1 MEKTLSNGA
10 RFNAVANPVATR
22 VKLMLV
28 ALLCAGVLLGCATIR
43 KATYPQDYVYLERKQ
58 VRSEMALLS
67 LYLRQIDEIL
77 LDNTVISSD
86 QQARV
91 VSLLSSINASADK
104 LGASNIVTNHLV
116 IDEHIDRFKSDVSVA
131 LNDAR
136 ADPPSYFVLGKL
148 SGSCVACHQYR

>member
-1 MEKTLSNGA
+1 MEKIPDNRT
-10 RFNAVANPVATR
+10 RFYAVENPVATR
-22 VKLMLV
+22 LKWMLV
-28 ALLCAGVLLGCATIR
+28 ALLCTGILLGCATIR

-77 LDNTVISSD
+77 LDNTAISTD

-91 VSLLSSINASADK
+91 VSLLSSINTSANK
-104 LGASNIVTNHLV
+104 LGASNVVTNHLV